1 MALGNHI
8 GLPFGR
14 RKGVPKPPVTEV
26 TWNPN
31 VTSNVSP
38 TDMQF
43 YNSDGSILEVG
54 TVLSVGAKIYVNVTF
69 EDGADVELH
78 GVTIN
83 GTALT
88 LESTPTGDMYAWTV
102 DVLSP
107 QQVKVNASEYIR
119 FEDIKQ
125 PYPVII
131 HLKRDGSP
139 ISWGDKLKV
148 GSEITYVQHVN
159 LLPDLYSASG
169 GVQYNGTSINW
180 NSTIVVEKSMVF
192 TNVHVY
198 KKENEPNCIL
208 SNQILPI
215 PNESYKYMGYQPDL
229 SGHGNHGV
237 FNNFDYAGMSGANG
251 YNVDL
256 TTWRSGVGAGNSII
270 TDNYLKLLVKHPNQW
285 LLSKIKDEN
294 IERVKFVVTGIP
306 SAGQLIFQQNT
317 VSENIVVQN
326 NIVFEVGGYVA
337 TRSIGFL
344 ITVGN
349 NDLDWSNLV
358 IQQIGQYEGSICFNG
373 TNNFIT
379 IPTLSHGAKQVL
391 MKVNWQLN
399 AAKTGIVY
407 DQRISTLKYPENMI
421 ISLSNDSGNIEERLA
436 YSSNGS
442 ADISY
447 IDGIL
452 NNNIIVSQLKGIT
465 HNITQY
471 NDKVT
476 NDNSKSPVI
485 GFLSAVNAPSYY
497 AQMALFVFMSFD
509 DISSEEEIKE
519 LNDIVGIEGGYVESP
534 DYYWD
539 AYGKNNTQSD
549 DIDNGIKNIS
559 NSKLSIFDKSI
570 TGLEAIEQTN
580 NDGKVGRV
588 YDRALQT
595 RNFAFNGE
603 SGYSEI
609 ADTWLFNQWIVYN
622 NMYIEREQ
630 INNTTIRI
638 TKSNIASV
646 DSLYARTNINKK
658 AYYKITGLQQ
668 GQAIQFGFT
677 DNVIY
682 TAESDGV
689 HEVDWSLSESRMY
702 QELGCTF
709 VGDCNITIEQVAQYQ
724 NGLVSDGV
732 DDYLINTVIPAFTDF
747 TVIAK
752 REMVGDAIPASAF
765 VIKGNIYVGSNGNAF
780 LMEYV
785 GSHNFSNFIFGQSN
799 VISAIQTGKISYL
812 TPTSYNGT
820 AITKGTNVD
829 NVGLTL
835 GKHTSYWKGVF
846 YKMMLYSKTI
856 DALSINMLKNL
867 FAQDI
872 LIDVKNPIFKKS

>member
-485 GFLSAVNAPSYY
+485 GFLSAVNALSYY

-646 DSLYARTNINKK
+646 DSFYARTNINKK

-752 REMVGDAIPASAF
+752 RTPLEPAVNSAF
-765 VIKGNIYVGSNGNAF
+765 LCKGLGYYNVIAFLLEFKDNSGDYVSSFGKLASDLELPESITYMTPTNYNGKTISKGNAIDKQGLCVG
-780 LMEYV
+780 MYQDI
-785 GSHNFSNFIFGQSN
+785 NF
-799 VISAIQTGKISYL
+799 
-812 TPTSYNGT
+812 
-820 AITKGTNVD
+820 
-829 NVGLTL
+829 
-835 GKHTSYWKGVF
+835 WKGVF